1 MASSSCMS
9 LLPASAGHAFSGSST
24 NGSSSRSSSGS
35 SGSASLMV
43 VRCNKE
49 SERGNNPIAQATPSL
64 SGLQEKIDS
73 VTKKPLSRADVE
85 RHQVET
91 SSEKQSILG
100 TRPAST
106 VPWPRPELER
116 RPETGDRSL
125 GSLFAVDG
133 AAPETINGRMAMVGF
148 VWALVAEKMTGL
160 TVMEQLFN
168 PATSGILWFGA
179 VVQLF
184 TLASIIPFVN
194 GESTDARSFGPF
206 NARAERW
213 NGRLAMIG
221 FAALLIDEMIRQ
233 GPLIH

>member
-1 MASSSCMS
+1 MLASTSAGRACVPGSSCSPTWRASSSC
-9 LLPASAGHAFSGSST
+9 SAKK
-24 NGSSSRSSSGS
+24 
-35 SGSASLMV
+35 LMHTLV
-43 VRCNKE
+43 VRCSKE
-49 SERGNNPIAQATPSL
+49 SGRNPVAEAGPSL
-64 SGLQEKIDS
+64 SGLQEAIDRN
-73 VTKKPLSRADVE
+73 TKQPLSRADVE
-85 RHQVET
+85 RHQAEAG
-91 SSEKQSILG
+91 SEKQSIVG
-100 TRPAST
+100 TQPAST

-148 VWALVAEKMTGL
+148 VWALVAEKTTGL
-160 TVMEQLFN
+160 TVMQQLFN
-168 PATSGILWFGA
+168 PATSGMLWFGA

-194 GESTDARSFGPF
+194 GESTDARAWGPF
-206 NARAERW
+206 TAKAERW

>member
-1 MASSSCMS
+1 MASLSCMVMSSCS
-9 LLPASAGHAFSGSST
+9 ASCGGQLQRGAASAS
-24 NGSSSRSSSGS
+24 SSSRSSARMMSIRCS
-35 SGSASLMV
+35 S
-43 VRCNKE
+43 KE
-49 SERGNNPIAQATPSL
+49 SGGRGNNPVAEATPSL
-64 SGLQEKIDS
+64 SGLQEAIDRS
-73 VTKKPLSRADVE
+73 TKQPLSRGDVE
-85 RHQVET
+85 RHQAET

-106 VPWPRPELER
+106 APWPRPELER

-160 TVMEQLFN
+160 TVVEQLFN
-168 PATSGILWFGA
+168 PATSGVLWFGA

-194 GESTDARSFGPF
+194 GESTDARRWGPF

-221 FAALLIDEMIRQ
+221 FAALLVDEMIRQ
-233 GPLIH
+233 GPLVH

>member
-9 LLPASAGHAFSGSST
+9 LLPASAGHAFSGST
-24 NGSSSRSSSGS
+24 NGSSSWRSSSS
-35 SGSASLMV
+35 SGSASLML

-49 SERGNNPIAQATPSL
+49 SERGNNPIVQATPSL
-64 SGLQEKIDS
+64 SGLQEIIDS
-73 VTKKPLSRADVE
+73 ITKKPLSRSDVE
-85 RHQVET
+85 RHQAET
-91 SSEKQSILG
+91 SSEKQSIVG

-106 VPWPRPELER
+106 VPWPRPELDR

>member
-1 MASSSCMS
+1 MEAVDR
-9 LLPASAGHAFSGSST
+9 ST
-24 NGSSSRSSSGS
+24 
-35 SGSASLMV
+35 
-43 VRCNKE
+43 K
-49 SERGNNPIAQATPSL
+49 Q
-64 SGLQEKIDS
+64 
-73 VTKKPLSRADVE
+73 PLSRADVE
-85 RHQVET
+85 RHHAES
-91 SSEKQSILG
+91 SSEKQSIVG
-100 TRPAST
+100 TEPAST

-160 TVMEQLFN
+160 TVMQQLFN
-168 PATSGILWFGA
+168 AATSGVLWFGA
-179 VVQLF
+179 VVELF

-194 GESTDARSFGPF
+194 GESTDARAWGPF
-206 NARAERW
+206 NAKAERW

-221 FAALLIDEMIRQ
+221 FAALVIDEMIRQ